1 MKPRNYK
8 SKETVLVITVGFL
21 LLYVFLKRK
30 AFLDIALIVGLA
42 GIFSFYLSDKI
53 DWLWNKLS
61 IVLGGISN
69 GILLTIVFFLVLTPI
84 GLIRRCWK
92 KDILTRFDPGKT
104 SNFSER
110 AQSFTG
116 KDLENTW

>member
-1 MKPRNYK
+1 MPRNYK

-21 LLYVFLKRK
+21 LLYIFLKRK

-42 GIFSFYLSDKI
+42 GIFSFYVSEKI

-61 IVLGGISN
+61 VVLGAISN
-69 GILLTIVFFLVLTPI
+69 GILLTIVFFLVLTPM
-84 GLIRRCWK
+84 GLIRRFWK
-92 KDILTRFDPGKT
+92 KSSMTRFDPGKT

-110 AQSFTG
+110 AHSFTG